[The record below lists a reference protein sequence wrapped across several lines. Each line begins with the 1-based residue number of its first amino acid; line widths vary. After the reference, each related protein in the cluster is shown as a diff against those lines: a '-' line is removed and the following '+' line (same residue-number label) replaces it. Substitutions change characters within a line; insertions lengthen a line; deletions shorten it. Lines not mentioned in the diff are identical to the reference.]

1 MITTSEGIKKI
12 DNYLLQY
19 LRFLSTGRHCK
30 QNYNVRY
37 NTLKELGF
45 KSLVNEYYKFKDFE
59 NEKDKEV

>member
-1 MITTSEGIKKI
+1 MITTSNGLKII
-12 DNYLLQY
+12 DNYLIQY

-45 KSLVNEYYKFKDFE
+45 KSLVNEYYKFKE
-59 NEKDKEV
+59 YEKDKEI